1 MMAEAKNKATLEER
15 FERIEN
21 LIEQLEDP
29 DTSLEESFKL
39 YQDGMK
45 LLKQCNEDI
54 DRVEKKVLQLNEESG
69 LVEFEED
76 MEEDDDDV

>member
-1 MMAEAKNKATLEER
+1 MAEAKNKATLEER

-29 DTSLEESFKL
+29 DTSLEDSFKL